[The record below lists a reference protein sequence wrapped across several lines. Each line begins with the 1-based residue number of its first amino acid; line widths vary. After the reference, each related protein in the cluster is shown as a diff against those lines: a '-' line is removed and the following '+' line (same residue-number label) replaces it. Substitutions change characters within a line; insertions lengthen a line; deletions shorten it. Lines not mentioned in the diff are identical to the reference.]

1 MTRTN
6 PHLKIE
12 TQRDNI
18 NAWTGENEFHN
29 QCMVES
35 FTAMVQW
42 VRAKMTLDNLPTL
55 ENYTAHTH
63 YIVVGETKE
72 KAQKVRFISGNHAA
86 KLNFNFENYKH
97 KIPYKFVNAN
107 LTLEGIKKIVTEK
120 NSPVLV
126 GSMLTHYGH
135 ILCYDGLW
143 QDPYGSAEKQIRPGN
158 AVYKNVN
165 GSDCDYP
172 DDFARSMIFRTMK
185 QVKDSTKKTIWITD
199 KINQPRPCWYL
210 EKK

>member
-86 KLNFNFENYKH
+86 L
-97 KIPYKFVNAN
+97 
-107 LTLEGIKKIVTEK
+107 
-120 NSPVLV
+120 
-126 GSMLTHYGH
+126 
-135 ILCYDGLW
+135 
-143 QDPYGSAEKQIRPGN
+143 
-158 AVYKNVN
+158 
-165 GSDCDYP
+165 
-172 DDFARSMIFRTMK
+172 
-185 QVKDSTKKTIWITD
+185 KTINT
-199 KINQPRPCWYL
+199 KFPTSL
-210 EKK
+210 

>member
-6 PHLKIE
+6 PTLKIE

-18 NAWTGENEFHN
+18 NAWTGDNEFHN

-35 FTAMVQW
+35 FTAMMQW
-42 VRAKMTLDNLPTL
+42 LRLAYLVDGKPSF

-72 KAQKVRFISGNHAA
+72 KAQKVRFISGNHVK
-86 KLNFNFENYKH
+86 KLQPMLDTK
-97 KIPYKFVNAN
+97 KVPYKFVNAN
-107 LTLEGIKKIVTEK
+107 LNLEGIKKIVIEK

-126 GSMLTHYGH
+126 GSMITHHGH

-143 QDPYGSAEKQIRPGN
+143 QDPYGHAEHQIRPGN

-185 QVKDSTKKTIWITD
+185 QVKDGTGKMVWITD